1 MPKPRFRET
10 MKATLVSLIPTEQA
24 QQAGR
29 PALTPE
35 LLAASGARYSRN
47 NEGLDAILARIDP
60 ENMDRSVDAIFR
72 MVDYGHQ
79 SIADMAPVAIFLDD
93 ISIWLACHIWTLCPT
108 AGGQESSTRYIE
120 INADA
125 LPDPAGLGIP
135 PQQIDIWH
143 KNMQAAFAAY
153 QQALQLWTHIGEAH
167 PEYTAIPRHLRLA
180 TDEKSQKTVAR
191 MLRNYRFDRARY
203 FLPAAA
209 KTNMMMVMSARGW
222 VQLCQYL
229 LSHPLPEPH
238 HLGTLIQAELAL
250 ASPRLL
256 KHAQRQEGIATG
268 IWEEF
273 LGLARQAVSEG
284 MPANLAGDASSP
296 EAAPTATLEIS
307 VPPDVSQADITA
319 ALTHHHNRYGWT
331 GSALKRT
338 GVRYRWNAMA
348 LGEIRDLNRH
358 RTGNRH
364 MPLLPVGFYG
374 ALDQLPAGT
383 TSDIQQTIAA
393 IRALQDVGRQITA
406 EARAAIAREEP
417 ASVYSALLGTQFP
430 FERCTTADKFIYE
443 AELRTG
449 IGAHYRYAR
458 HYRDTLALWYQRFP
472 ATRGRILEGSAEPE

>member
-1 MPKPRFRET
+1 
-10 MKATLVSLIPTEQA
+10 MKATLVSLLPTEQA
-24 QQAGR
+24 QAEGR
-29 PALTPE
+29 AALTPE

-47 NEGLDAILARIDP
+47 NEGLDAILSRIDP
-60 ENMDRSVDAIFR
+60 ENMDRSVDTIFR

-79 SIADMAPVAIFLDD
+79 SIADMAPVAIFLDN
-93 ISIWLACHIWTLCPT
+93 ISIWLACHVWSLCPT

-120 INADA
+120 IDANA
-125 LPDPAGLGIP
+125 LPDPESLGIP
-135 PQQIDIWH
+135 RPQIGSWQNH
-143 KNMQAAFAAY
+143 MHAAFDAY
-153 QQALQLWTHIGEAH
+153 QQALNLWTIIGDTH
-167 PEYTAIPRHLRLA
+167 PEYTAIPKHLRLA
-180 TDEKSQKTVAR
+180 TDEKSKKTVAR

-238 HLGTLIQAELAL
+238 QLGTLIQNELAL

-256 KHAQRQEGIATG
+256 KHAARQEGIATG

-273 LGLARQAVSEG
+273 LGLAQQATTEG
-284 MPANLAGDASSP
+284 IPENLSGDAISP
-296 EAAPTATLEIS
+296 EAHPDASLDIS
-307 VPPDVSQADITA
+307 VPPDVTDADITA
-319 ALTHHHNRYGWT
+319 ALAQHHNRYGWT

-364 MPLLPVGFYG
+364 LPLLPVGFYG
-374 ALDQLPAGT
+374 ALDQLPANAAQGFRE
-383 TSDIQQTIAA
+383 TIAA
-393 IRALQDVGRQITA
+393 IQALQDVGRRITA
-406 EARAAIAREEP
+406 QARASIARQEP
-417 ASVYSALLGTQFP
+417 SAVYSTLLGTQFP

-449 IGAHYRYAR
+449 IGAHYRYAK
-458 HYRDTLALWYQRFP
+458 HYRDALAIWYTRFP
-472 ATRGRILEGSAEPE
+472 ETRGLILEGSAEPE